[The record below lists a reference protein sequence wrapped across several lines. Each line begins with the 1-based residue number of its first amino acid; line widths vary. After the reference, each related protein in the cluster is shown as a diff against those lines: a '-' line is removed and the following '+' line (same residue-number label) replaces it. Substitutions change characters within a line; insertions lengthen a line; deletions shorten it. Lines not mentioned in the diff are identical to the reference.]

1 MKTLKARRVAAGID
15 FTRLVQNHYYI
26 GCFPALRGC
35 RSYLHSPQALPY
47 QYQKLEFTRDKHI
60 PRFPHQPTLIS
71 KAARRTVEDNRD
83 DFFQRLYDIRLQH
96 YDHRVTAMRDINIA
110 TAQVVNTVHPR
121 VLTEE
126 QRRQASDRYVHHHAK
141 IILAVYSCRVSALL
155 QHPLRTDVI
164 RLLKHKVYTTQKAND
179 QRQEHCSTLK
189 QQQNNR
195 HTKGRSH
202 KLATQVH
209 RKALSEI
216 YDVLLVTA
224 QLARDRLKAAETTAA
239 SEGGPASAPA
249 SGTDLSAAENGSEA
263 PQQAGAA
270 VTGQATTAAASNN
283 TQQGQ
288 TDNVPAAAGATGEEG
303 RDMLDTSLARAHFL
317 QPKQLSDAI
326 AVILSALS
334 PRSVSRAQ
342 FIEFTLHC
350 MHKTHDLQQQHS
362 EQSQSQCEPPPGS
375 AAASP
380 APAGASNA
388 SPAVGDRALPTT
400 PGPALA
406 TGTGDAP
413 HAPESIAAEP
423 RTPQITASAP
433 ALAATPATT
442 HKPLS
447 APSPRTSGTPLS
459 RFTPPTTPRTASRGP
474 SAANTPSSVVIPPIG
489 YLLVAAKTGG
499 SGTSTQQERQKG
511 TQAQRE
517 YDAHFTG
524 KPELAAQKTT
534 ERLAKQRYRDR
545 SAGRQRVEDS
555 LIACTIITSYSV
567 VP

>member
-1 MKTLKARRVAAGID
+1 VCLI
-15 FTRLVQNHYYI
+15 LVI
-26 GCFPALRGC
+26 GP
-35 RSYLHSPQALPY
+35 YLHTPQALPY
-47 QYQKLEFTRDKHI
+47 QYQELEFTRDKHI
-60 PRFPHQPTLIS
+60 PRFPHQPTLVS

-96 YDHRVTAMRDINIA
+96 YDHRVTAMRDINVA

-126 QRRQASDRYVHHHAK
+126 QRRQASDRYVCPLAK
-141 IILAVYSCRVSALL
+141 IIVAVHSRRVSALL
-155 QHPLRTDVI
+155 QHPLPTDVI
-164 RLLKHKVYTTQKAND
+164 RLLNHKVYTTQKANN

-224 QLARDRLKAAETTAA
+224 QLARDRLKAAETTVAT
-239 SEGGPASAPA
+239 EDVPATTPDD
-249 SGTDLSAAENGSEA
+249 GTDLSAAEHGSGA
-263 PQQAGAA
+263 SQQFGAA
-270 VTGQATTAAASNN
+270 VEREATTAGASGS

-288 TDNVPAAAGATGEEG
+288 PDEVSAASVTGEEG
-303 RDMLDTSLARAHFL
+303 TDMLDTSLAQAHFL

-326 AVILSALS
+326 AVILAALS

-350 MHKTHDLQQQHS
+350 MHKTHDLQQQ
-362 EQSQSQCEPPPGS
+362 QSKEPQRESLHGS
-375 AAASP
+375 VAASP
-380 APAGASNA
+380 AATGASNA
-388 SPAVGDRALPTT
+388 SPAVGVRAESST
-400 PGPALA
+400 PVPALA
-406 TGTGDAP
+406 TDTRGPPDAQQDTDA
-413 HAPESIAAEP
+413 APP
-423 RTPQITASAP
+423 LPTPVSQTAGPVP
-433 ALAATPATT
+433 AQATTPATT

-447 APSPRTSGTPLS
+447 APSPGTSSTPLA
-459 RFTPPTTPRTASRGP
+459 RFTPPTTPRSASRGR
-474 SAANTPSSVVIPPIG
+474 SAAGTPNGVVIPPIG